1 METCKLEKGVAI
13 SGLDFLDT
21 SSVCHVGLYGE
32 RSRQDVRALSPIHSN
47 GLESRLAGQIRDVM
61 VEYLNC
67 TIDLTCSI
75 A

>member
-1 METCKLEKGVAI
+1 MWVFMGR
-13 SGLDFLDT
+13 GLDKMCGPFRR
-21 SSVCHVGLYGE
+21 YI
-32 RSRQDVRALSPIHSN
+32 RIALIARPAN